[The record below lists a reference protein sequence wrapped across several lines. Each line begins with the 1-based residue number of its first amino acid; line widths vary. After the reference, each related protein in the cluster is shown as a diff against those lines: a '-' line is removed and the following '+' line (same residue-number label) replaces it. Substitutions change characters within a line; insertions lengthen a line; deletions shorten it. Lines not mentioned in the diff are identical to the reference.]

1 MAAPVAHFDDGWP
14 LLGDLSMVSDRTLL
28 PHKGR
33 VAAAGEAAP
42 RLLLDDDG
50 GIPELRDS
58 GFSPGETTGAFRSM
72 EDLVNDFDEKLSVC
86 FGNFNAKTDSI
97 APVTVITEDS
107 LLEKDE
113 LWKVLSGNYGR
124 VMPVDWKQSR
134 TCALHVPT
142 FNLEEKPRKTDV
154 TAELSDDEELR
165 EQLDM
170 HSIIV
175 SCLAEEPLFTAEQVI
190 EEIEE
195 MMQDSPDTE
204 AGPNPSQSDLSMLS
218 LDVQRATRSPSYES
232 RVRTL
237 SVAEL
242 NESLEETETN
252 IRMFSE
258 ELVQQLALRDELDFE
273 KEVKNSFIS
282 ALIDVQNRQKEHREL
297 LKKKK
302 KLKGGAGTSQGHAEK
317 TLGSYLTTVIP
328 YEKKGHPPSL
338 EDLQILTKILQAMR
352 DDSDKVPS
360 LLTDYIL
367 KDSANSAAIE
377 ELKKQITDIVQ
388 ELNLLKEQQAL
399 HTVCLRGTKV
409 LGKCFLADPLKK
421 TFHAASED
429 CIAKGGTLS
438 TPLIGDEND
447 QLYNYVRQSIG
458 PEEHIWLG
466 VNDMVTEGQWV
477 DQSGSS
483 VRFKNWETEI
493 TLQPDGGRSQN
504 CGILSTTANGKW
516 FDESC
521 RAEKASVCEFNII

>member
-1 MAAPVAHFDDGWP
+1 MAAPIAHFDDDWP
-14 LLGDLSMVSDRTLL
+14 ILGDLSMVSGQRLL
-28 PHKGR
+28 PQKGR
-33 VAAAGEAAP
+33 TVASAAGEAAP
-42 RLLLDDDG
+42 QLLLDDDDDD
-50 GIPELRDS
+50 IPELRDS
-58 GFSPGETTGAFRSM
+58 SSSLGETVAFRSM

-86 FGNFNAKTDSI
+86 FRNFNAKTDSI
-97 APVTVITEDS
+97 ALVNVITEDS

-113 LWKVLSGNYGR
+113 IWKVLTSNYGR

-134 TCALHVPT
+134 TCSLHIPT

-195 MMQDSPDTE
+195 MMQDSPDME
-204 AGPNPSQSDLSMLS
+204 AGHNPSQSDLSMLS
-218 LDVQRATRSPSYES
+218 LDVQWSTRSPSYES
-232 RVRTL
+232 RVRSL

-242 NESLEETETN
+242 NERLEETETI
-252 IRMFSE
+252 IRRFSE

-302 KLKGGAGTSQGHAEK
+302 KLKGGAGTSQGHTEK
-317 TLGSYLTTVIP
+317 TLGSRFSMEGISSVIQNSFRQTFGSGCSERQYLTTVIP

-367 KDSANSAAIE
+367 K
-377 ELKKQITDIVQ
+377 
-388 ELNLLKEQQAL
+388 
-399 HTVCLRGTKV
+399 V
-409 LGKCFLADPLKK
+409 LCP
-421 TFHAASED
+421 T
-429 CIAKGGTLS
+429 
-438 TPLIGDEND
+438 
-447 QLYNYVRQSIG
+447 
-458 PEEHIWLG
+458 
-466 VNDMVTEGQWV
+466 
-477 DQSGSS
+477 
-483 VRFKNWETEI
+483 
-493 TLQPDGGRSQN
+493 
-504 CGILSTTANGKW
+504 
-516 FDESC
+516 
-521 RAEKASVCEFNII
+521 